1 MLNALFI
8 LLMILSG
15 TGAKDTDP
23 EPLHAS
29 RHDFHI
35 TTGRMAIEGNKA
47 ILQIR
52 MFVDDLEKGLQTY
65 HNDES
70 IRMNVDPLTDS
81 LFTVY
86 LNDKLILKNGDE
98 VLQGV
103 VATSGE
109 DVLYGFPVWWY
120 TLNYKSSAP
129 INSLDIDHQVLM
141 EIFRDQQNI
150 LRITHYP
157 SEEEK
162 MYYMVNGDSDIS
174 LTF

>member
-1 MLNALFI
+1 
-8 LLMILSG
+8 MILPTAG
-15 TGAKDTDP
+15 TLDTDP
-23 EPLHAS
+23 APRPAGK
-29 RHDFHI
+29 HDFHI
-35 TTGRMAIEGNKA
+35 TTGRMAIEGNQA

-52 MFVDDLEKGLQTY
+52 IFLDDLEKGLQAY
-65 HNDES
+65 HDDES
-70 IRMNVDPLTDS
+70 IHMKVDPLTDS

-86 LNDKLILKNGDE
+86 LNEKLVLKNGNE
-98 VLQGV
+98 ILEGV

-120 TLNYKSSAP
+120 TLNYKSASP
-129 INSLDIDHQVLM
+129 INSLDIDHRVLM
-141 EIFRDQQNI
+141 EMFKDQQNI

-162 MYYMVNGDSDIS
+162 MYYMVDGDSDIS

>member
-1 MLNALFI
+1 MLNAFLLLLLI
-8 LLMILSG
+8 LPGAGATDTNPVPLP
-15 TGAKDTDP
+15 TGG
-23 EPLHAS
+23 
-29 RHDFHI
+29 HDFHI
-35 TTGRMAIEGNKA
+35 TTGRMAIEGNQA

-65 HNDES
+65 HNNAS
-70 IRMNVDPLTDS
+70 IRMRVDPQTDS
-81 LFTVY
+81 LFAAY
-86 LNDKLILKNGDE
+86 LNATLTLKNEDE
-98 VLQGV
+98 TLKAV

-120 TLNYKSSAP
+120 TLNYTSSTP
-129 INSLDIDHQVLM
+129 IKSLDIDHQVLM